1 MAFGDTIT
9 FTINSV
15 AKVLNRINQDGYS
28 SEYLLRETTGEY
40 SLKIKHSKDK
50 LVVNGSPQ
58 ERHYVVLT
66 HTVYPVA
73 GVSPQFVR
81 SIASTLL
88 YDKTDTKA
96 TALLFDVGFEAWL
109 TSGNM
114 SKLLDWE
121 S

>member
-1 MAFGDTIT
+1 MAFGDTVTI
-9 FTINSV
+9 TINSV

-40 SLKIKHSKDK
+40 NLKFKHSKDK
-50 LVVNGSPQ
+50 LVVNGFPQ
-58 ERHYVVLT
+58 ERHYTVFT
-66 HTVYPVA
+66 HTVYAVA
-73 GVSPQFVR
+73 GVSPQYVR

-88 YDKTDTKA
+88 FDKTDVKA
-96 TALLFDVGFEAWL
+96 TALLFDVGFVAFH

-114 SKLLDWE
+114 GKLLDWE